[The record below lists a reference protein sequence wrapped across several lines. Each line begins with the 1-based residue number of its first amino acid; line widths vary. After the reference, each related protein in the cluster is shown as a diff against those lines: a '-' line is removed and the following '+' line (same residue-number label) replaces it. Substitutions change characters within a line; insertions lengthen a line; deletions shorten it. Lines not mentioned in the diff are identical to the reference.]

1 MYRSP
6 RNALRL
12 PGSAFISDRSGPMN
26 LNQSSGYCLLLGAD
40 AMWRDRALPGAMR
53 AVTAPIAMMQSA
65 APFGR
70 NRAADLIVPGNPLLP
85 AAALDAVQAF
95 EQRTG
100 LRPIA
105 VVPLVEMA
113 VEPGLAIAQHYGLRY
128 LSARCISLAR
138 NKTAMKRAFRENGLP
153 TPRFAAFSTL
163 PELRSAMASI
173 GYPAVIK
180 PAHFGGSEGVRMI
193 RDASELEDGFRHVHD
208 AMHGHARDFGLA
220 EDSFQ
225 IEEYI
230 AAEREISVEV
240 LNGPGYRRVVGMT
253 DKFLS
258 PPPYFAETGHS
269 VPSVLSGN
277 AMLNDVAMKACAAL
291 DVDRG
296 VAHVEMRIRDN
307 GEPVLM
313 EVNARIAG
321 DGIPDLVERVTGVNL
336 FWLHAW
342 SYARDDEPPAAP
354 RTSRGRAAIAFLK
367 APAGVIERVL
377 EVRPAQLPAEVTALH
392 LWARAGARTGEYV
405 NSHTREGAVELH
417 WPDDPCTELSYR
429 HLELADRLAAELIH
443 VAPQGDV

>member
-1 MYRSP
+1 
-6 RNALRL
+6 
-12 PGSAFISDRSGPMN
+12 MN
-26 LNQSSGYCLLLGAD
+26 LNESSGYCLLLGAD
-40 AMWRDRALPGAMR
+40 AMWRDRALLGAAR
-53 AVTAPIAMMQSA
+53 AVAVPVAMMQSA
-65 APFGR
+65 APFAR
-70 NRAADLIVPGNPLLP
+70 NRAADLVIRGNPLLP
-85 AAALDAVQAF
+85 EAALSAVLAF
-95 EQRTG
+95 EQATG
-100 LRPIA
+100 LRPLA

-128 LSARCISLAR
+128 LSAHSISLAR

-163 PELRSAMASI
+163 PELRSAMSAI

-193 RDASELEDGFRHVHD
+193 RDASGLEDGFRYVHD
-208 AMHGHARDFGLA
+208 AMHGHARNFGLA

-230 AAEREISVEV
+230 AADREISVEV

-277 AMLNDVAMKACAAL
+277 EVLNRVAMKACEAL

-342 SYARDDEPPAAP
+342 SYSRDDEPPAP
-354 RTSRGRAAIAFLK
+354 PVTSRGRAAIAFLK
-367 APAGVIERVL
+367 APAGLIERVL
-377 EVRPAQLPAEVTALH
+377 EPQHANLPAEVTALH
-392 LWARAGARTGEYV
+392 LWAKAGSRTGAYV

-429 HLELADRLAAELIH
+429 HLELADRLAAELIQ
-443 VAPQGDV
+443 VKQEGDV